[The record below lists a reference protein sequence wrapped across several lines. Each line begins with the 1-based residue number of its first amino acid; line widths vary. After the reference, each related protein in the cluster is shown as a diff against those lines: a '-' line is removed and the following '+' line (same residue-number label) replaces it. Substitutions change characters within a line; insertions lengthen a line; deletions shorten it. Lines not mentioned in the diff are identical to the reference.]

1 MAEQKGE
8 SYTPEFW
15 ERAWS
20 AAQQAYADL
29 VAKDPQKYKGD
40 TERFVTAMR
49 ETRETLTKMKAL
61 AETPQDIARFNR
73 LNVVYVG
80 LKENGMRDAQ
90 QVGVVPVLVVL
101 GVAFG
106 VAGVAWAVAYWEQAA
121 ALRDRAAVELRDL
134 EERVAASKENRTL
147 QNSTLPPPPKPKGD
161 WSDYV
166 LPVGALLAGGA
177 FWYFNRDKKGA
188 S

>member
-1 MAEQKGE
+1 MAETE
-8 SYTPEFW
+8 YTPELW
-15 ERAWS
+15 ERAWQV
-20 AAQQAYADL
+20 AQQSYADL
-29 VAKDPQKYKGD
+29 VAKDPQKYKP
-40 TERFVTAMR
+40 EVESFVSAMR
-49 ETRETLTKMKAL
+49 ETRETLNKMKAV
-61 AETPQDIARFNR
+61 AKTPEDIARFNR

-90 QVGVVPVLVVL
+90 QVGVVPVLMVL
-101 GVAFG
+101 GVSFG
-106 VAGVAWAVAYWEQAA
+106 VAGVAWAVAWREQSL

-134 EERVAASKENRTL
+134 EERVSASKEGRTL
-147 QNSTLPPPPKPKGD
+147 QQSTLPPPPKPKGD